1 LLLAHLV
8 VLEKRKVYTNKGTR
22 TDTIEIFRKSYD
34 IEGPTQYLAGVQ
46 KDFPLDI
53 EIPQV
58 SYFPENIQAMIITRD
73 TQKKSFLKQYV
84 RSYTS
89 RQIIWQLRVDLDA
102 EGIDLSAR
110 ESLYLSVPV
119 HGNNI

>member
-1 LLLAHLV
+1 MAHLV